1 MYNPTAKLP
10 HNKFI
15 YYLLSIYDTGTTGRN
30 GTAVT
35 GAGLLP
41 CSHIIHIDGGRLKS
55 HDWTA
60 IIESALMEADSRQ
73 IKSVAFPAL
82 GTGMVQRSSQM
93 GWIDTGD

>member
-1 MYNPTAKLP
+1 VSRQFQWCVRIHMFITICYN
-10 HNKFI
+10 
-15 YYLLSIYDTGTTGRN
+15 TGTTGRN

-41 CSHIIHIDGGRLKS
+41 CSHIIHIDSDQLKS

-60 IIESALMEADSRQ
+60 IIESALMEADSLQ
-73 IKSVAFPAL
+73 IESVAFPAL